1 MVFQFIYIY
10 IYIFFFF
17 LREAAVAIAMKIVS
31 YVIAT
36 LVRYPLQKC
45 SSVSVT
51 PLDCFVVFLLPMCSL

>member
-1 MVFQFIYIY
+1 MVFQFKWRIPREAAV
-10 IYIFFFF
+10 FFFF

-45 SSVSVT
+45 SSVST
-51 PLDCFVVFLLPMCSL
+51 LTFVSHISKLLL

>member
-1 MVFQFIYIY
+1 MRLL
-10 IYIFFFF
+10 FFLFV

-45 SSVSVT
+45 
-51 PLDCFVVFLLPMCSL
+51 LDH